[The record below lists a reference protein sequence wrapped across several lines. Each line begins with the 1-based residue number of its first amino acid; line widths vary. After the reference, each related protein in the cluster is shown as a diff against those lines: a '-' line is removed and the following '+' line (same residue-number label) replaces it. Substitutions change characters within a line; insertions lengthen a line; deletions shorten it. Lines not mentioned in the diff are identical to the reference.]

1 MYNIVMGIYKNEN
14 LNIVSYG
21 IYGLASIRKQL
32 AIQKMPKNKKYGAHP
47 VATSQPLDEDTQ
59 ASTPDGNSDAATFE
73 ISDACGIDTLNIRKK
88 CLKSTTN
95 VSGDAD
101 NIAAIKGVITLV
113 ESTDMPYGLCPQR
126 DNQYTQT
133 YLKELKEKTSE

>member
-1 MYNIVMGIYKNEN
+1 MYNILMGIYKNEN

-21 IYGLASIRKQL
+21 VYGLASTRKQP
-32 AIQKMPKNKKYGAHP
+32 AIQKMPKNKKYGAHQ

-73 ISDACGIDTLNIRKK
+73 ISGACGSDTLISEKK
-88 CLKSTTN
+88 RLKSATN

-101 NIAAIKGVITLV
+101 NIAATKGIATLI
-113 ESTDMPYGLCPQR
+113 EPTDMPYGLCSQR
-126 DNQYTQT
+126 DKQYTQT
-133 YLKELKEKTSE
+133 YLKELKERTSE